1 MVEQVKTSTEKTA
14 TQFSQIKKVTILP
27 EEVLQP

>member
-1 MVEQVKTSTEKTA
+1 MVEQVKTSIEKTA
-14 TQFSQIKKVTILP
+14 TQFPQIKKITILP